1 MLGRRVMERRVKTG
15 TKRKERTRIK
25 IVKVSVYVCEVGGG
39 GGGGVGGGRGE
50 GVDVGEKS
58 HRTPCVICH
67 RSVIFSG
74 TPVLRKTVFQGSKFS
89 HIQYRTC
96 YTLHVD
102 ALLCVY
108 FFTLDA
114 RLCTC
119 CSLRVQLKQRN
130 QSLFKSDLKVNQYE
144 P

>member
-1 MLGRRVMERRVKTG
+1 MERRVKTG

-25 IVKVSVYVCEVGGG
+25 IVKVSVGGG
-39 GGGGVGGGRGE
+39 GGGWEGE
-50 GVDVGEKS
+50 GEEIDVGEKS
-58 HRTPCVICH
+58 HRTPCVICY
-67 RSVIFSG
+67 RSVIFTG

-89 HIQYRTC
+89 HIQYRTY

-114 RLCTC
+114 RLCMC

-130 QSLFKSDLKVNQYE
+130 QSLLKSDLKVNQYE